1 MVYIFV
7 ALGSFGGA
15 TLRFIIKDCK
25 FFANYEIMPIDT
37 FLINVAGAFLIAFLS
52 TLAWEEWHFDNDIR
66 TGLTTGLLGAFTTF
80 STLCKES
87 VLLLNSGAYVKAAIY
102 MICSLVLGLLAAWLG
117 YAVAIKVGNTTKE
130 QVHQ

>member
-1 MVYIFV
+1 MVYFFV

-15 TLRFIIKDCK
+15 TLRFLIKDGG
-25 FFANYEIMPIDT
+25 FFANYGIMPFDT

-52 TLAWEEWHFDNDIR
+52 TLAWEELHFNNDIR

-87 VLLLNSGAYVKAAIY
+87 ARLLRRGSYGGAVAY
-102 MICSLVLGLLAAWLG
+102 MTGSLLLGLLAAWAG
-117 YAVAIKVGNTTKE
+117 YALAMKLGGFLAERESK
-130 QVHQ
+130 

>member
-1 MVYIFV
+1 MVYFFV

-15 TLRFIIKDCK
+15 TLRFLIKDCK
-25 FFANYEIMPIDT
+25 FFANYGIMPFDT

-52 TLAWEEWHFDNDIR
+52 TLAWEKLHFNTDIR

-87 VLLLNSGAYVKAAIY
+87 ASLLRSGAYGSAVVY
-102 MICSLVLGLLAAWLG
+102 MTGSLLLGLLAAWAG
-117 YAVAIKVGNTTKE
+117 YALAMKVGSIPAEKE
-130 QVHQ
+130 QQ

>member
-1 MVYIFV
+1 MVYFFV

-15 TLRFIIKDCK
+15 TLRFLIKDCK
-25 FFANYEIMPIDT
+25 FFAEYGTLPFDT

-52 TLAWEEWHFDNDIR
+52 TLAWEELHFNNDIR

-87 VLLLNSGAYVKAAIY
+87 ARLLNKGAYLTAIMYMTGSLLLGI
-102 MICSLVLGLLAAWLG
+102 LAAWAG
-117 YAVAIKVGNTTKE
+117 YVVARKIVNPVTGKE
-130 QVHQ
+130 HQ